1 MNGTRVR
8 LLSPMHVLP
17 VLIFLAALALPR
29 LTTDVYLLDSA
40 ILILMWA
47 ALAGAWN
54 LCGGYAGQL
63 SLGHAA
69 FFGMGA
75 YTSTLLYVNLNV
87 SPWLGML
94 GGAIMAFIAA
104 CLLAYL
110 ANRLRG
116 PYFALGTLAFGEV
129 ILIIAS
135 RWYGLTRGGEGLP
148 VPFRPGWQNFMF
160 YNKAVWLYIILG
172 LFVLVWG
179 ISLYIEHSR
188 MGYYLAALREDEDAA
203 RSLGINTRR
212 LKVLAVGLSA
222 FLAALG
228 GTFYAQ
234 YIGFVDPFYVLS
246 VDLSVRFA
254 LMTIIGGMAIALGPL
269 LGSVLI
275 VSLEMYLRATLG
287 GVHSGLYLVIY
298 GTLLIIVVLFI
309 PEGIVVGGANLFR
322 RLIRKEAKRA
332 A

>member
-1 MNGTRVR
+1 
-8 LLSPMHVLP
+8 
-17 VLIFLAALALPR
+17 
-29 LTTDVYLLDSA
+29 LDSA
-40 ILILMWA
+40 ILILLWA

-54 LCGGYAGQL
+54 ICGGYAGQL

-75 YTSTLLYVNLNV
+75 YTSTLLFIDLNI

-94 GGAIMAFIAA
+94 VGAIMAFISA
-104 CLLAYL
+104 CILAYL
-110 ANRLRG
+110 TNRLRG

-135 RWYGLTRGGEGLP
+135 RWYSLTRGGEGVP

-160 YNKAVWLYIILG
+160 YSKTMWLYIILA
-172 LFVLVWG
+172 LVILVWG

-222 FLAALG
+222 FFTALG

-246 VDLSVRFA
+246 IDLSVRFA

-269 LGSVLI
+269 LGSALI

-287 GVHSGLYLVIY
+287 GAQGGLYLVIY
-298 GTLLIIVVLFI
+298 GVLLIIVVLFI
-309 PEGIVVGGANLFR
+309 PEGIVVGGAHLAR
-322 RLIRKEAKRA
+322 RLTGKEAKRA